1 MTARPGAAGEPA
13 SARRPA
19 ILIITA
25 QESADTLAAGLA
37 SRLTMTVEIAST
49 RAAAL
54 RLLDRRP
61 FAVVIL
67 DRLLAESD
75 AGGAE
80 LVWRHAGLAFPIEIN
95 FALAAPER
103 VEREVR
109 AALVRRQR
117 ERELAYLA
125 ASTAVDAEIK
135 DAVTKFLLKLQLALV
150 EPGLPQPVEGHL
162 RSLLANAEGLRAR
175 LGAQV
180 TETNTIVTLRSFGN

>member
-1 MTARPGAAGEPA
+1 MTARPSVTGEPGPT
-13 SARRPA
+13 RRPA

-25 QESADTLAAGLA
+25 QESADKLAAGLA
-37 SRLTMTVEIAST
+37 SRLSMTVEIAST

-75 AGGAE
+75 TECADF
-80 LVWRHAGLAFPIEIN
+80 VWRRSGLAFPIEIN

-103 VEREVR
+103 VEREVL
-109 AALVRRQR
+109 AVLTRRQR
-117 ERELAYLA
+117 EQELAFLA
-125 ASTAVDAEIK
+125 ASAEVDAEIK

-150 EPGLPQPVEGHL
+150 EPGLSPPVESHL
-162 RSLLANAEGLRAR
+162 RSLLANAEGLRER
-175 LGAQV
+175 LGTQV
-180 TETNTIVTLRSFGN
+180 TPLTL

>member
-1 MTARPGAAGEPA
+1 MSTRSEGASATA
-13 SARRPA
+13 SARRIA

-25 QESADTLAAGLA
+25 QDSADTLAAGLA
-37 SRLTMTVEIAST
+37 SRLAMTVEIAST

-54 RLLDRRP
+54 RLLERRP

-75 AGGAE
+75 SDGAE
-80 LVWRHAGLAFPIEIN
+80 LIWRHAGLAFLIEIN

-109 AALVRRQR
+109 AALIRRQR
-117 ERELAYLA
+117 EQELAYVA
-125 ASTAVDAEIK
+125 ASTALDAEIK

-150 EPGLPQPVEGHL
+150 EPGLPPPVENHL
-162 RSLLANAEGLRAR
+162 RSLLANAEGLRER
-175 LGAQV
+175 LGVQV
-180 TETNTIVTLRSFGN
+180 TQPNTIVTLRSFSN

>member
-1 MTARPGAAGEPA
+1 MNTRSGGAGDPA

-25 QESADTLAAGLA
+25 QDSADTLAAGLA
-37 SRLTMTVEIAST
+37 TRLSMTVEIASS
-49 RAAAL
+49 RASAL
-54 RLLDRRP
+54 RVLDRRP

-75 AGGAE
+75 ADGAE

-109 AALVRRQR
+109 AALIRRQR
-117 ERELAYLA
+117 EQELAFLA

-135 DAVTKFLLKLQLALV
+135 DAVTKFLLKLQLALG
-150 EPGLPQPVEGHL
+150 EPGLPPPVEGHL
-162 RSLLANAEGLRAR
+162 RSLLANAEGLRER
-175 LGAQV
+175 IGGRV
-180 TETNTIVTLRSFGN
+180 TTSNTIVTLRSFSN